1 MNKADGRLFHKG
13 AYKDALHRLSFP
25 VAAITA
31 LLALIEIA
39 YLLHVDQ
46 TVGRQISSDR
56 IYYSFVRLSYPMI
69 LVFLVVSPAL
79 LFFLFAWQNRQAGS
93 DCILALPITKKSFAL
108 TNALAVLTIDAG
120 ILLFEGLLLEGLSAM
135 LPNVR
140 MGDENSFFLTLGC
153 YMAGAVFT
161 MALMLLALSLSGTWL
176 STLCMY
182 VILLVVPR
190 LMLLI
195 WELYVFQ
202 NTSTF
207 DTGLRWTILDWRL
220 NIVTGLPLA
229 HIGALDY
236 ATLKS
241 VSSLLYTLIVGIMI
255 GILAIYLYTKRP
267 AETAGHPA
275 VSDRIQGFFRAVLGC
290 SVCLIPLMLFW
301 NGLCSTRLV
310 YATDLSSIIAMFLLA
325 VAVYMLYEL
334 IHTRS
339 LHCCIKALPGVLYLL
354 AFCVIFTGA
363 VWYGKQYAE
372 NDYAQPEQV
381 NSISLT
387 YQPVFYYAYSGE
399 DDYYCCEM
407 RDYEITDREV
417 IGILCEAL
425 NKEMRHEGHDEV
437 CEGVRLVING
447 GVFFS
452 HRDVS
457 VEQSDMERIFN
468 ILGKDESYR
477 DIFLKPVDR
486 EQVASIGSSE
496 NRDSRNGSVEETDI
510 LYKVYCDVVADY
522 EKEEFAKIVHRI
534 TRQQI
539 GGKNLLTMRLKD
551 GRKMVV
557 YQQESDENAESD
569 AFMDLRTTEGEQE
582 LVKLAFPEVE
592 DTPSETLA
600 IVRVDFCNM
609 TPHFT
614 KGGEIDE
621 ISAIKISNHI
631 WSTDMALT
639 PTGWDRLKHSGSEEF
654 YDEYINELYQRICDG
669 SNWEVTDSSLP
680 YIQVCYIV
688 RQYVEGEEE
697 ARMLK
702 EVNSSYRLNPE
713 VFRWLGAQ

>member
-1 MNKADGRLFHKG
+1 MAFNAIIPNDPVEIKTAYRPTISMKKELTILLLGSGGREH
-13 AYKDALHRLSFP
+13 
-25 VAAITA
+25 
-31 LLALIEIA
+31 
-39 YLLHVDQ
+39 
-46 TVGRQISSDR
+46 
-56 IYYSFVRLSYPMI
+56 
-69 LVFLVVSPAL
+69 
-79 LFFLFAWQNRQAGS
+79 
-93 DCILALPITKKSFAL
+93 
-108 TNALAVLTIDAG
+108 ALAWKIAQSPKCGKLYIAPGNAG
-120 ILLFEGLLLEGLSAM
+120 TREVGENVPIGVNDFEALKAFAADNSVDMVVVGPEDPL
-135 LPNVR
+135 VR
-140 MGDENSFFLTLGC
+140 GIYDDFRSDQRTCHIPVIGPSK
-153 YMAGAVFT
+153 AGAVLEGSKDFAKAFMKRHNIPT
-161 MALMLLALSLSGTWL
+161 AR
-176 STLCMY
+176 Y
-182 VILLVVPR
+182 
-190 LMLLI
+190 
-195 WELYVFQ
+195 E
-202 NTSTF
+202 TF
-207 DTGLRWTILDWRL
+207 DGEHVEEGIAFLE
-220 NIVTGLPLA
+220 
-229 HIGALDY
+229 
-236 ATLKS
+236 TL
-241 VSSLLYTLIVGIMI
+241 
-255 GILAIYLYTKRP
+255 
-267 AETAGHPA
+267 H
-275 VSDRIQGFFRAVLGC
+275 
-290 SVCLIPLMLFW
+290 
-301 NGLCSTRLV
+301 
-310 YATDLSSIIAMFLLA
+310 
-325 VAVYMLYEL
+325 YMLYEL

-354 AFCVIFTGA
+354 AFCVIFSGA
-363 VWYGKQYAE
+363 VWYGKQFAE
-372 NDYAQPEQV
+372 NDYARPEQV

-486 EQVASIGSSE
+486 ELVASIESSE

-534 TRQQI
+534 TRPQI
-539 GGKNLLTMRLKD
+539 GGENLLTMRLKD

-569 AFMDLRTTEGEQE
+569 AFMEAFMDLRTTEGEQE

-592 DTPSETLA
+592 DTPNETLA

-614 KGGEIDE
+614 EGGKIDE
-621 ISAIKISNHI
+621 ISAIKLSDHI

-654 YDEYINELYQRICDG
+654 YEEYINELYQRIYDG

-680 YIQVCYIV
+680 YIQVRYIV
-688 RQYVEGEEE
+688 IQYVEGEEE

-713 VFRWLGAQ
+713 VLRWLGAQ